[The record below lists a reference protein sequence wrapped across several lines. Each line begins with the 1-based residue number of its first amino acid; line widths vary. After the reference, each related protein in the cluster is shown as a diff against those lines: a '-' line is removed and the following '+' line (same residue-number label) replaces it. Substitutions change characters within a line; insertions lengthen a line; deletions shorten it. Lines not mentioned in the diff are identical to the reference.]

1 MLLPMSSVNKH
12 GKLSKEIRLKS
23 KLYGNFK
30 AIVAKEHP
38 KNCII
43 SLPGK
48 SKVLGAS
55 IRQKRSDNDTERLF
69 DKPQ

>member
-1 MLLPMSSVNKH
+1 MLLPMSSANKH
-12 GKLSKEIRLKS
+12 GKLWKEIRSKS
-23 KLYGNFK
+23 KFYSKFK

-55 IRQKRSDNDTERLF
+55 IRQKRSDNGTERLF